1 MRSGSNTGRWCCV
14 VLAVPCLHRLHA
26 QDQLEDT
33 TYEESTFKSEEVR
46 EVVKYSPAAAHEV
59 LRAIAE
65 KTGMNPQVEPKY
77 FYCQQKYFERRR
89 NSGLTGN

>member
-1 MRSGSNTGRWCCV
+1 MRSGSNTGRWCSV
-14 VLAVPCLHRLHA
+14 VRAVPCLHRHHA

-65 KTGMNPQVEPKY
+65 KTGMNPQVELSIMNQIFLMSSKI
-77 FYCQQKYFERRR
+77 F
-89 NSGLTGN
+89 